1 MEGMPTQRRF
11 ALSNAE
17 THGRPRHLTVGLVQT
32 NSQDDKQQNIADAL
46 AGIDR
51 AARMGARFVSLP
63 ELWSYL
69 GPGNHEPGIAEQ
81 IPGNLT
87 RMLGDKARERSIYLH
102 AGSFLEQ
109 VAEHDKL
116 YNTTVV
122 FDPSGDIVARYRK
135 MHLFD
140 VDIAGEKSYRES
152 DSIEPGEEI
161 VTFDLDGVRVG
172 LAICYDLRFPELFR
186 LLALRGAEI
195 VMLPAAFTLMTGKDH
210 WEPLI
215 RARAIENSM
224 FMIAAG
230 QVGSHPPGRT
240 CFGRSMVVDPWG
252 VVLAQA
258 GDIPTVITATLDLN
272 EIVRVR
278 KQIPSLKNRRPDRY
292 MEIEYR

>member
-1 MEGMPTQRRF
+1 MTDLTAVKHALRSRLASQR
-11 ALSNAE
+11 
-17 THGRPRHLTVGLVQT
+17 
-32 NSQDDKQQNIADAL
+32 
-46 AGIDR
+46 
-51 AARMGARFVSLP
+51 
-63 ELWSYL
+63 
-69 GPGNHEPGIAEQ
+69 
-81 IPGNLT
+81 
-87 RMLGDKARERSIYLH
+87 
-102 AGSFLEQ
+102 
-109 VAEHDKL
+109 
-116 YNTTVV
+116 VV
-122 FDPSGDIVARYRK
+122 FWHDPASEYAADLA
-135 MHLFD
+135 
-140 VDIAGEKSYRES
+140 
-152 DSIEPGEEI
+152 
-161 VTFDLDGVRVG
+161 TFDLDGVRVG